1 MATEN
6 PTSTLERQKAIAW
19 IARQLR
25 WERTLAELRD
35 DHRDTPVQRAA

>member
-1 MATEN
+1 MATN
-6 PTSTLERQKAIAW
+6 PTSTLERQKALAW

-35 DHRDTPVQRAA
+35 DSRDTPAERAA